1 MTKMFLVLTLATST
15 VALGNELHKLPEK
28 GTVWKSHRSGMVG
41 SDESFTVH
49 SAFSF
54 KQEESGLSFKQYTN
68 FYNGHTC
75 WIDGL
80 AHKLSSNSY
89 EMEYE
94 DYNNNKCIFQI
105 RFEGERLLT
114 DLTLGGYGCM
124 SGCGARGSLR
134 DTEFSLETLNKSP
147 HESLTDFEVC
157 YKATN
162 GWMKGFANGM
172 TGDIYIEFE
181 NRNLSLDKCSL
192 FELLD

>member
-1 MTKMFLVLTLATST
+1 MPRIFLILTLATSN
-15 VALGNELHKLPEK
+15 VALGNEQHELPEK
-28 GTVWKSHRSGMVG
+28 GAVWYSFENGTVY
-41 SDESFTVH
+41 SDETFTVH
-49 SAFSF
+49 DAFSF

-94 DYNNNKCIFQI
+94 DYNDNKCIFQI

-124 SGCGARGSLR
+124 NACGARGSLR
-134 DTEFSLETLNKSP
+134 NTEFSL
-147 HESLTDFEVC
+147 
-157 YKATN
+157 
-162 GWMKGFANGM
+162 
-172 TGDIYIEFE
+172 
-181 NRNLSLDKCSL
+181 
-192 FELLD
+192 